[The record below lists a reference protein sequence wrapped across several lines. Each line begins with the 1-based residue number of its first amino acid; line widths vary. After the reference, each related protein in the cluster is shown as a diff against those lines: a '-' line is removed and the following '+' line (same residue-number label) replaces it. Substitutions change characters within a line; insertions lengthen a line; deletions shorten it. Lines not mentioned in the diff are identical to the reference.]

1 MRRYVLVLGLVLA
14 MAATHTAPATQPAD
28 LTTLTRAESDPV
40 LLVPLPGFFRL
51 PVAMAQHPES
61 DDLYIV
67 EKTGQITALRA
78 GLVYDSV
85 LDVSSE
91 VSSGLE
97 QGLLGLAFAPDGEHL
112 YINLTDRAGDTHV
125 IEYAFADGAVDV
137 DSRRE
142 VLVVE
147 QPLSNHNAGSLV
159 FGPDGYLY
167 IGLGDGGG
175 AGDPEYNSQRLETL
189 LGSML
194 RIDPRPTEDA
204 SYSIPPD
211 NPFVPDVSDDEASD
225 TDESDASADDLTA
238 PRMEAW
244 AYGLRNPWQYSFDRE
259 TGDLWIADVGQSA
272 WEEINVQ
279 RADSAGGENYGW
291 NHMEGFELY
300 AGRPDGATEPDDH
313 VPPLYA
319 YANGGGRCSLTGGY
333 VYRGEAIEWLQGAYV
348 YADWCEGLVRY
359 LREEDGEVVEE
370 GDLGVTVPLI
380 SSFGEDHDGELYA
393 ISLVGPVFRIAPL
406 VP

>member
-1 MRRYVLVLGLVLA
+1 MRRFAVVLGLVFALVGANGAFALVPRETVLA
-14 MAATHTAPATQPAD
+14 VTDP
-28 LTTLTRAESDPV
+28 EPV
-40 LLVPLPGFFRL
+40 LLIPLPGIFRL
-51 PVAMAQHPES
+51 PVALAQHPAG

-67 EKTGQITALRA
+67 EKTGQIRA
-78 GLVYDSV
+78 IRDGLVLDPVEV

-91 VSSGLE
+91 VSAGLE
-97 QGLLGLAFAPDGEHL
+97 QGLLGLAFSPDGEFM
-112 YINLTDRAGDTHV
+112 YVNLTDSDGHTHV
-125 IEYAFADGAVDV
+125 LEYAFADGGVDP

-147 QPLSNHNAGSLV
+147 QPLANHNAGSLV

-194 RIDPRPTEDA
+194 RIDPRPSEDA
-204 SYSIPPD
+204 SYTIPPD
-211 NPFVPDVSDDEASD
+211 NPFVPDPDEEGSIV
-225 TDESDASADDLTA
+225 DEGDA
-238 PRMEAW
+238 PRAEAW
-244 AYGLRNPWQYSFDRE
+244 AYGLRNPWKYSFDRE

-291 NHMEGFELY
+291 NHMEGFEPY
-300 AGRPDGATEPDDH
+300 SGRPDGATEPADH
-313 VPPLYA
+313 VPPIHA
-319 YANGGGRCSLTGGY
+319 YENGGGRCSLTGGF
-333 VYRGEAIEWLQGAYV
+333 VYRGAAIEWLEGAYV
-348 YADWCEGLVRY
+348 FADWCEGLLRY
-359 LREEDGEVVEE
+359 IREEDGVVVDE

-393 ISLVGPVFRIAPL
+393 ISLLGPVFRIVPL